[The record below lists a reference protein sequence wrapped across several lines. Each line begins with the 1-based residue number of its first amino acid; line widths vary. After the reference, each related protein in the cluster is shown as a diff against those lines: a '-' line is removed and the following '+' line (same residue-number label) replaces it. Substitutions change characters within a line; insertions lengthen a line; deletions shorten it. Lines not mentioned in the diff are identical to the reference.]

1 MLRPIWLAM
10 NPFTK
15 IRSRFAFLR
24 QNPLESEIARLRDEI
39 SRLRAENRALLNS
52 ILGIAGIPPLPPM
65 LTTTSFTTGV
75 PSDAA
80 FARWGGTTP
89 PAPAGHSE
97 STPPSRAAD
106 TPLSTPTSS
115 DPPTAV
121 ASEAP
126 QRQSRTRNDSSIS
139 SSRSSPHVLH
149 APPHRRRSWHQ
160 INRILELQSLR
171 NANDPPLTNH

>member
-1 MLRPIWLAM
+1 M

-15 IRSRFAFLR
+15 IRSWFGFRR
-24 QNPLESEIARLRDEI
+24 QNLLEDEIVRQRDEI
-39 SRLRAENRALLNS
+39 TRLRAENRALLNS

-65 LTTTSFTTGV
+65 PTTTSFI
-75 PSDAA
+75 
-80 FARWGGTTP
+80 TP

-121 ASEAP
+121 ASEPP
-126 QRQSRTRNDSSIS
+126 QRQSGTRNDSSIS
-139 SSRSSPHVLH
+139 PSRSSPPVLH

-160 INRILELQSLR
+160 INRLLELQSIR
-171 NANDPPLTNH
+171 NPNDSTLTKH